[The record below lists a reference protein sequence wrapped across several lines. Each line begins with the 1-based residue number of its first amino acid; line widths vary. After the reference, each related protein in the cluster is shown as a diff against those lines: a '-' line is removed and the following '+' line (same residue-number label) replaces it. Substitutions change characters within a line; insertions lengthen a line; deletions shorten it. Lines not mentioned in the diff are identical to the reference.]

1 MEHIKPMKQIQP
13 IEPVS
18 SESLSKRVVR
28 GQKPLQRFARLLNCE
43 RVVQVVKSEGIY
55 RQVKIDSR
63 IYHVVSA
70 ESFLSWLP

>member
-1 MEHIKPMKQIQP
+1 MRDHTK
-13 IEPVS
+13 
-18 SESLSKRVVR
+18 LRA
-28 GQKPLQRFARLLNCE
+28 FARLLNCE

-70 ESFLSWLP
+70 EGFLSWLP